1 MIALVPVAV
10 VGGYLALAARDRD
23 HTDHRRHVI
32 AVADAPS
39 PAAVA
44 HIAAA
49 APELAVVVHRH
60 EAAATAAE
68 ARATAAEAR
77 VAAEASGSVTI
88 SLDGLLRI
96 ITRELERSATDS
108 EEVVLQDLRI
118 SATILADLAAELE
131 GLAEIRTTDSSVAI
145 VGASDGARVHV
156 AVER

>member
-1 MIALVPVAV
+1 
-10 VGGYLALAARDRD
+10 
-23 HTDHRRHVI
+23 
-32 AVADAPS
+32 
-39 PAAVA
+39 
-44 HIAAA
+44 
-49 APELAVVVHRH
+49 
-60 EAAATAAE
+60 
-68 ARATAAEAR
+68 

-88 SLDGLLRI
+88 WLDGLLRI

-118 SATILADLAAELE
+118 SATILADLAAGLE